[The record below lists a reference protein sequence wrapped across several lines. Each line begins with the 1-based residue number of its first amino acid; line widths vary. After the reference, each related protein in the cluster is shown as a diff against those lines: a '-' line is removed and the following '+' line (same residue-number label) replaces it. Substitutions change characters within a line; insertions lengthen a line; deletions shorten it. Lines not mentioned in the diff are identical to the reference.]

1 MTTEQDKAMAL
12 AEKHGRVTSRGT
24 NFNRPWWFE
33 TSFDKLTALLTD
45 HRQQVIEELAG
56 KTGVMPQPLT
66 ASQCKISSY
75 AEGWQDCLN
84 ECSEAIAAMQA
95 RVEISKDSAK
105 IAQYT
110 VSKLQARVEQLE
122 NALETVSKHSEAA
135 GIIKMIARAAMKGA
149 SK

>member
-1 MTTEQDKAMAL
+1 MTTEQDKAVAL
-12 AEKHGRVTSRGT
+12 AEKHGASIVSIHPGK
-24 NFNRPWWFE
+24 
-33 TSFDKLTALLTD
+33 SILLIGHQLTAMLAD

-56 KTGVMPQPLT
+56 KTGVMPKPVDFSDVPEHANVWGHTPAQMR
-66 ASQCKISSY
+66 
-75 AEGWQDCLN
+75 
-84 ECSEAIAAMQA
+84 EAIAAMQA
-95 RVEISKDSAK
+95 WVEISQDSAK